1 MPWLSQKSHV
11 TNRRMSATTKNLALL
26 TGLSLMFLPAALS
39 NHSIASEKTADR
51 TNNKTKK
58 QSVKA
63 SGDQFQLTLS
73 KVPYSTDPN
82 SDYVRIYCAPGKKH
96 PKTN

>member
-1 MPWLSQKSHV
+1 MKTRSGKLI
-11 TNRRMSATTKNLALL
+11 LL
-26 TGLSLMFLPAALS
+26 TGLSLIFLPAALS
-39 NHSIASEKTADR
+39 VQSDAGEKTNDKAKNQ
-51 TNNKTKK
+51 T
-58 QSVKA
+58 VKP

-73 KVPYSTDPN
+73 TVPYSSDPN